1 MLNGRVC
8 VRLNLQLF
16 MTLKFYGVP
25 KAPKMCIENISLTI
39 FDIVWSS
46 RSYLIP
52 LTLFVRKYPSL
63 ICWPWKLWWKP
74 CNEKIFSLIVQTIKS
89 KNYYCITFVVRSFN
103 NNNMKSKEIFRILD
117 QLSELRHN
125 VFCWQWEVFNLCHA
139 RLGVEMKLLK
149 VS

>member
-1 MLNGRVC
+1 MH
-8 VRLNLQLF
+8 
-16 MTLKFYGVP
+16 K
-25 KAPKMCIENISLTI
+25 NISLTI

-103 NNNMKSKEIFRILD
+103 YQIIIIWNQKKYFVYWINYQNYVKLYFVDNEKCSICAMQDWGSKWNCSRCHNIFVKG
-117 QLSELRHN
+117 
-125 VFCWQWEVFNLCHA
+125 VFWLFMA
-139 RLGVEMKLLK
+139 I
-149 VS
+149 

>member
-1 MLNGRVC
+1 MLWNYFPMLNGRVC

-103 NNNMKSKEIFRILD
+103 YQIIIIWNQKKYFVYWINYQNYVILYFVD
-117 QLSELRHN
+117 S
-125 VFCWQWEVFNLCHA
+125 
-139 RLGVEMKLLK
+139 
-149 VS
+149 